1 MISFKKIVY
10 CVFFILVSNVIFA
23 ASIIIDLELPDNKLS
38 YPIQQ
43 TIEPVQD
50 TEIED
55 LNFNPDDSVK
65 TVEPQKEQDQLF
77 ELNDLE
83 EDTADIESELI
94 INDSQETTIID
105 DVNQV
110 DEPDSLSEPIIDDG
124 QETTSIDDVNQAD
137 EADILSESIINDS
150 QKTIIIDNVNQAD
163 EPDSLSK
170 SKTNYNQEATL
181 IEDYSNTDNPNNL
194 TDNSSLF
201 VQSEKFDI
209 DFFTDSFFNVSS
221 KLIPKIS
228 PSPLKPQ
235 SFYCFLGPVYKSSFK
250 VPDIPIYTNKK
261 INGLIRLYTQRKIKV
276 LKRAIE
282 RSATYLGM
290 MRRIFRE
297 YQLPE
302 NLVYLAIVESNL
314 NSKARSKANALGI
327 WQFMRHT
334 GRIFNL
340 NQSWWH
346 EDRYDPVK
354 STHAAARYL
363 TNLHRQFKGDWELA
377 LAGYNSGSGR
387 VRKAQRKAKRLKKNP
402 LYWNLDLP
410 RETRG
415 YVPAFYAV
423 ANLFS
428 DLEKYGFETIPALE
442 KEQKMQTLE
451 VPGGVSLSEIARVFN
466 IEYQNFKKMNPSLI
480 KGMTPATL
488 TTYTIKIPATIN
500 IENKQLEKID
510 LLKQFRQKFWKHHK
524 VRKGDTLWA
533 ISRKYRIP
541 ISKIKAFNQFRRKNL
556 LRIGQKIMLPVPNEW
571 KENQIAKATIP
582 NLKKAK
588 ETLDKMPGVTYVH
601 EVEKGDTLWN
611 IAQRFNVS
619 IRSIKSWNRGNL
631 TSRILQI
638 GTKLFIKMPVDIAK
652 SINSIK
658 L

>member
-1 MISFKKIVY
+1 MISLKKIVN
-10 CVFFILVSNVIFA
+10 CVFLILVTEVIFA
-23 ASIIIDLELPDNKLS
+23 ASIVIEFKLPDDTLS

-43 TIEPVQD
+43 TIEPIKN
-50 TEIED
+50 TEFDNAYPNSAETI
-55 LNFNPDDSVK
+55 
-65 TVEPQKEQDQLF
+65 EPQKEQDQLF
-77 ELNDLE
+77 DLNDLE
-83 EDTADIESELI
+83 EDTVDIETESI

-105 DVNQV
+105 DSNNQI
-110 DEPDSLSEPIIDDG
+110 DEPDSLSESKTNDSQETTIIDD
-124 QETTSIDDVNQAD
+124 SNNKI
-137 EADILSESIINDS
+137 
-150 QKTIIIDNVNQAD
+150 D
-163 EPDSLSK
+163 EPDSLSE
-170 SKTNYNQEATL
+170 SKTNDGLETTIINDKNKIDEPDSLFESKTSYNQETTD
-181 IEDYSNTDNPNNL
+181 INSTDNPNYLIDKSNIFIQ
-194 TDNSSLF
+194 T
-201 VQSEKFDI
+201 EKFDI

-221 KLIPKIS
+221 KLFPKIS
-228 PSPLKPQ
+228 PSSLKPQ
-235 SFYCFLGPVYKSSFK
+235 SFHCFLGPVYKSSFK
-250 VPDIPIYTNKK
+250 VPDIPVYTNRK
-261 INGLIRLYTQRKIKV
+261 INGLIHLYTKRKVKV

-297 YQLPE
+297 YHLPE
-302 NLVYLAIVESNL
+302 NLVYLSIVESNL
-314 NSKARSKANALGI
+314 NSKARSSANALGI
-327 WQFMRHT
+327 WQFMRQT

-363 TNLHRQFKGDWELA
+363 TNLHRQFEGDWELA
-377 LAGYNSGSGR
+377 LAAYNSGSGR

-402 LYWNLDLP
+402 IYWNLDLP

-428 DLEKYGFETIPALE
+428 DLEKYGFETVAALE
-442 KEQKMQTLE
+442 KEQITQSLE
-451 VPGGVSLSEIARVFN
+451 VPGGISLSKIAGILN
-466 IEYQNFKKMNPSLI
+466 IGYQDFKKLNPSLI

-488 TTYTIKIPATIN
+488 TTYAIKIPATMN
-500 IENKQLEKID
+500 IENEQLEKID

-524 VRKGDTLWA
+524 VKKGDTLWA
-533 ISRKYRIP
+533 ISRNYRIP

-571 KENQIAKATIP
+571 KSNQTEKATIP

-588 ETLDKMPGVTYVH
+588 ETLDKIPGVTYVH
-601 EVEKGDTLWN
+601 EVEKGDTLWK

-619 IRSIKSWNRGNL
+619 IRSIKTWNRGSL
-631 TSRILQI
+631 TNRILQI
-638 GTKLFIKMPVDIAK
+638 GTKLFIKMPVNIVK
-652 SINSIK
+652 SINSLK

>member
-297 YQLPE
+297 YQL
-302 NLVYLAIVESNL
+302 LI
-314 NSKARSKANALGI
+314 
-327 WQFMRHT
+327 
-334 GRIFNL
+334 
-340 NQSWWH
+340 
-346 EDRYDPVK
+346 
-354 STHAAARYL
+354 
-363 TNLHRQFKGDWELA
+363 
-377 LAGYNSGSGR
+377 
-387 VRKAQRKAKRLKKNP
+387 
-402 LYWNLDLP
+402 
-410 RETRG
+410 
-415 YVPAFYAV
+415 
-423 ANLFS
+423 
-428 DLEKYGFETIPALE
+428 
-442 KEQKMQTLE
+442 LE
-451 VPGGVSLSEIARVFN
+451 V
-466 IEYQNFKKMNPSLI
+466 
-480 KGMTPATL
+480 
-488 TTYTIKIPATIN
+488 YT
-500 IENKQLEKID
+500 
-510 LLKQFRQKFWKHHK
+510 
-524 VRKGDTLWA
+524 
-533 ISRKYRIP
+533 
-541 ISKIKAFNQFRRKNL
+541 
-556 LRIGQKIMLPVPNEW
+556 
-571 KENQIAKATIP
+571 
-582 NLKKAK
+582 
-588 ETLDKMPGVTYVH
+588 
-601 EVEKGDTLWN
+601 
-611 IAQRFNVS
+611 
-619 IRSIKSWNRGNL
+619 
-631 TSRILQI
+631 
-638 GTKLFIKMPVDIAK
+638 
-652 SINSIK
+652 
-658 L
+658 